1 MVAMATM
8 NMPTVREGRH
18 STWSCVNVEP
28 KNEHGLGDISL
39 MVAVTLGCS
48 HNRLAELTPDIIFV
62 ELGITKKEAKLGWDN
77 MEVLGFLAFLFDVP
91 MRQIRMDVGEKE
103 RNKLIVFS
111 GLRHEKRELIWLL
124 EAKRG
129 QRHDAHFA
137 VDRVNEERRRSSKE
151 VLQREKE
158 QSEFRSLRE
167 EMACANHSETLTNS
181 VTQQTLRQKRAL
193 PVSPW
198 VVKRQASE
206 ASTGSG
212 CKQESGELCTDSV
225 AALQTPIVNAIMQD
239 APQDDVEGTADSAG
253 LVGLTA
259 YDSEESSDERP
270 SLPRPSLV

>member
-1 MVAMATM
+1 M
-8 NMPTVREGRH
+8 G
-18 STWSCVNVEP
+18 
-28 KNEHGLGDISL
+28 
-39 MVAVTLGCS
+39 
-48 HNRLAELTPDIIFV
+48 
-62 ELGITKKEAKLGWDN
+62 GWDN

-91 MRQIRMDVGEKE
+91 MKQIRMNAGGKG
-103 RNKLIVFS
+103 RNKLIAFS

-137 VDRVNEERRRSSKE
+137 VDKVNEERRRSSKE
-151 VLQREKE
+151 ALQREQE

-167 EMACANHSETLTNS
+167 EMASASHTETFLTNS
-181 VTQQTLRQKRAL
+181 VMQQTLGRKRAL

-212 CKQESGELCTDSV
+212 CKQESGELCTSSV
-225 AALQTPIVNAIMQD
+225 AEGQRPIVNATTQE
-239 APQDDVEGTADSAG
+239 ALGDDVEGTAEPAG
-253 LVGLTA
+253 LVGLTV

-270 SLPRPSLV
+270 SLPR